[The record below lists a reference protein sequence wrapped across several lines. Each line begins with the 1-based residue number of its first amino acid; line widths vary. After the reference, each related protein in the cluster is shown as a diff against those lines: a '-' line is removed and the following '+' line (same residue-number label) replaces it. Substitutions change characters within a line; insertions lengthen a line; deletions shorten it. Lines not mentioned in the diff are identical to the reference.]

1 MTSIL
6 CKGLLID
13 MDGVLVD
20 STPAVARA
28 WRIWSAKYKL
38 DAEWVTKRAHGRTTV
53 ATLRDLLPHAGSE
66 QLEADSRWLD
76 QLEMDDVADVTAL
89 PGARELLYSA
99 PSGQVA
105 VVTSASRP
113 LAEIR
118 LRAAGLLDL
127 VRHMVTADDIQ
138 RAKPDPQPYQCGAAK
153 LQLTPHDC
161 VVIED
166 APNGVRSGKAAGARV
181 VAVRTTTPDDELLQA
196 GADWIVNDCA
206 SVRVTKDET
215 PATLL
220 VKLVDD
226 GNVRRTPKMS

>member
-1 MTSIL
+1 MTRIL

-28 WRIWSAKYKL
+28 WRRWSAKYHL
-38 DAEWVTKRAHGRTTV
+38 DAEWVTKRAHGRTTL

-66 QLEADSRWLD
+66 QQEADSRWLE

-89 PGARELLYSA
+89 LGTRELLASA
-99 PSGQVA
+99 PSDQVT
-105 VVTSASRP
+105 VVTSATRP

-127 VRHMVTADDIQ
+127 VRHMVTANDIQ

-153 LQLTPHDC
+153 LQLAPHDC

-181 VAVRTTTPDDELLQA
+181 IAVRTTMPDDELLQA

-206 SVRVTKDET
+206 SFRVTKDET
-215 PATLL
+215 AATLL
-220 VKLVDD
+220 IKLVDD
-226 GNVRRTPKMS
+226 GDVRRIPKMS